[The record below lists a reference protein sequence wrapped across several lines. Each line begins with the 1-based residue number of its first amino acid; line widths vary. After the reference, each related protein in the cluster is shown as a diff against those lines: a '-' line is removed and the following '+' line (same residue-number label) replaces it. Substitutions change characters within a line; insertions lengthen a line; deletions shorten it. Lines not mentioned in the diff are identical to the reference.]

1 MDLSEILNLVLGGGL
16 ATALTALITIR
27 PTVRKANAA
36 AETVRIDNVDKATH
50 ILIENI
56 VEPLKKELNATRRE
70 MARLRKAIDGANDC
84 EYRSDCPVLYELRDI
99 QNPGSD
105 EPVDPVRPNADSQRN
120 ASAGLLMAG
129 IPESVMKL
137 KIPVVDLL
145 SLPPNA
151 SFHGKE
157 GRAGAGVALRGD
169 TLVVTATCDSLQRLV
184 LWYESELTRIRSET
198 KSEISNDVQT
208 EEKRPPNPVRVFI
221 LGMVTGLLVGMLLT
235 MKLKKR

>member
-1 MDLSEILNLVLGGGL
+1 
-16 ATALTALITIR
+16 
-27 PTVRKANAA
+27 
-36 AETVRIDNVDKATH
+36 
-50 ILIENI
+50 
-56 VEPLKKELNATRRE
+56 
-70 MARLRKAIDGANDC
+70 
-84 EYRSDCPVLYELRDI
+84 
-99 QNPGSD
+99 
-105 EPVDPVRPNADSQRN
+105 
-120 ASAGLLMAG
+120 MAG

-169 TLVVTATCDSLQRLV
+169 TLVVTATCGSLQRLV

-221 LGMVTGLLVGMLLT
+221 LGMVAGLLVGMLLT

>member
-1 MDLSEILNLVLGGGL
+1 
-16 ATALTALITIR
+16 
-27 PTVRKANAA
+27 
-36 AETVRIDNVDKATH
+36 
-50 ILIENI
+50 
-56 VEPLKKELNATRRE
+56 
-70 MARLRKAIDGANDC
+70 
-84 EYRSDCPVLYELRDI
+84 
-99 QNPGSD
+99 
-105 EPVDPVRPNADSQRN
+105 
-120 ASAGLLMAG
+120 MAG

-169 TLVVTATCDSLQRLV
+169 TLVVTTTCDSLQRLV

>member
-1 MDLSEILNLVLGGGL
+1 
-16 ATALTALITIR
+16 
-27 PTVRKANAA
+27 
-36 AETVRIDNVDKATH
+36 
-50 ILIENI
+50 
-56 VEPLKKELNATRRE
+56 
-70 MARLRKAIDGANDC
+70 
-84 EYRSDCPVLYELRDI
+84 
-99 QNPGSD
+99 
-105 EPVDPVRPNADSQRN
+105 
-120 ASAGLLMAG
+120 MAG

-198 KSEISNDVQT
+198 RSELSNDVQT
-208 EEKRPPNPVRVFI
+208 RPPNPVRVFI
-221 LGMVTGLLVGMLLT
+221 RGMVAGLLVGMLLT

>member
-1 MDLSEILNLVLGGGL
+1 MKRLLFFFALMLGFVSVVFAQDGLTPETDYDAIIATFAGFAGGIVLLVEGIKKLFPKMSGIWTQLVSWLTGIVAVMLLWWLDAHFFREDLCMDLSEILNLVLGGGL

-105 EPVDPVRPNADSQRN
+105 EPVDPVRP
-120 ASAGLLMAG
+120 
-129 IPESVMKL
+129 K
-137 KIPVVDLL
+137 
-145 SLPPNA
+145 
-151 SFHGKE
+151 
-157 GRAGAGVALRGD
+157 RGQ
-169 TLVVTATCDSLQRLV
+169 SKK
-184 LWYESELTRIRSET
+184 RIRGAVDGGHSG
-198 KSEISNDVQT
+198 ISDEAEN
-208 EEKRPPNPVRVFI
+208 
-221 LGMVTGLLVGMLLT
+221 TGC
-235 MKLKKR
+235 

>member
-1 MDLSEILNLVLGGGL
+1 
-16 ATALTALITIR
+16 
-27 PTVRKANAA
+27 
-36 AETVRIDNVDKATH
+36 
-50 ILIENI
+50 
-56 VEPLKKELNATRRE
+56 
-70 MARLRKAIDGANDC
+70 
-84 EYRSDCPVLYELRDI
+84 
-99 QNPGSD
+99 
-105 EPVDPVRPNADSQRN
+105 
-120 ASAGLLMAG
+120 MAG

-169 TLVVTATCDSLQRLV
+169 TLGVTATCDSLQRLV

-198 KSEISNDVQT
+198 RSEISNDVQT

-221 LGMVTGLLVGMLLT
+221 LGMVAGLLVGMLLT

>member
-16 ATALTALITIR
+16 ATALTALITIS

-105 EPVDPVRPNADSQRN
+105 EPVDPVRP
-120 ASAGLLMAG
+120 
-129 IPESVMKL
+129 K
-137 KIPVVDLL
+137 
-145 SLPPNA
+145 
-151 SFHGKE
+151 
-157 GRAGAGVALRGD
+157 RGQ
-169 TLVVTATCDSLQRLV
+169 SKK
-184 LWYESELTRIRSET
+184 RIRGAVDGGHSG
-198 KSEISNDVQT
+198 ISDEAEN
-208 EEKRPPNPVRVFI
+208 
-221 LGMVTGLLVGMLLT
+221 TGC
-235 MKLKKR
+235 

>member
-1 MDLSEILNLVLGGGL
+1 
-16 ATALTALITIR
+16 
-27 PTVRKANAA
+27 
-36 AETVRIDNVDKATH
+36 
-50 ILIENI
+50 
-56 VEPLKKELNATRRE
+56 

-84 EYRSDCPVLYELRDI
+84 EYRSDCPVLMSCGTSRTLDRTSRSTRSV
-99 QNPGSD
+99 Q
-105 EPVDPVRPNADSQRN
+105 NADSQRN

-169 TLVVTATCDSLQRLV
+169 TLVVTA
-184 LWYESELTRIRSET
+184 
-198 KSEISNDVQT
+198 
-208 EEKRPPNPVRVFI
+208 PVTACNGWCC
-221 LGMVTGLLVGMLLT
+221 GMS
-235 MKLKKR
+235 RN

>member
-1 MDLSEILNLVLGGGL
+1 M
-16 ATALTALITIR
+16 
-27 PTVRKANAA
+27 
-36 AETVRIDNVDKATH
+36 DKATH

-105 EPVDPVRPNADSQRN
+105 ERSTRSVQNADSQRN

-169 TLVVTATCDSLQRLV
+169 TLVVTA
-184 LWYESELTRIRSET
+184 
-198 KSEISNDVQT
+198 
-208 EEKRPPNPVRVFI
+208 PVTACNGWCC
-221 LGMVTGLLVGMLLT
+221 GMS
-235 MKLKKR
+235 RN

>member
-1 MDLSEILNLVLGGGL
+1 
-16 ATALTALITIR
+16 
-27 PTVRKANAA
+27 
-36 AETVRIDNVDKATH
+36 
-50 ILIENI
+50 
-56 VEPLKKELNATRRE
+56 
-70 MARLRKAIDGANDC
+70 
-84 EYRSDCPVLYELRDI
+84 
-99 QNPGSD
+99 
-105 EPVDPVRPNADSQRN
+105 
-120 ASAGLLMAG
+120 MAG

-169 TLVVTATCDSLQRLV
+169 TLVVTACDSLQRLV

-198 KSEISNDVQT
+198 RSEISNDVQT

-221 LGMVTGLLVGMLLT
+221 LGMVAGLLVGMLLT

>member
-1 MDLSEILNLVLGGGL
+1 
-16 ATALTALITIR
+16 
-27 PTVRKANAA
+27 
-36 AETVRIDNVDKATH
+36 
-50 ILIENI
+50 
-56 VEPLKKELNATRRE
+56 
-70 MARLRKAIDGANDC
+70 
-84 EYRSDCPVLYELRDI
+84 
-99 QNPGSD
+99 
-105 EPVDPVRPNADSQRN
+105 
-120 ASAGLLMAG
+120 MAG

-169 TLVVTATCDSLQRLV
+169 TLVVTATCEQLATAGACGMS
-184 LWYESELTRIRSET
+184 SELTRIRSET
-198 KSEISNDVQT
+198 RSEISNDVQT

-221 LGMVTGLLVGMLLT
+221 LGMVAGLLVGMLLT

>member
-1 MDLSEILNLVLGGGL
+1 
-16 ATALTALITIR
+16 
-27 PTVRKANAA
+27 
-36 AETVRIDNVDKATH
+36 
-50 ILIENI
+50 
-56 VEPLKKELNATRRE
+56 
-70 MARLRKAIDGANDC
+70 
-84 EYRSDCPVLYELRDI
+84 
-99 QNPGSD
+99 
-105 EPVDPVRPNADSQRN
+105 
-120 ASAGLLMAG
+120 MAG

-184 LWYESELTRIRSET
+184 LWYESELTHIRSET
-198 KSEISNDVQT
+198 RSEISNDVQT

-221 LGMVTGLLVGMLLT
+221 LGMVAGLLVGMLLT

>member
-1 MDLSEILNLVLGGGL
+1 
-16 ATALTALITIR
+16 
-27 PTVRKANAA
+27 
-36 AETVRIDNVDKATH
+36 
-50 ILIENI
+50 
-56 VEPLKKELNATRRE
+56 
-70 MARLRKAIDGANDC
+70 
-84 EYRSDCPVLYELRDI
+84 
-99 QNPGSD
+99 
-105 EPVDPVRPNADSQRN
+105 
-120 ASAGLLMAG
+120 MAG

-169 TLVVTATCDSLQRLV
+169 TLVVTATYDSLQRLV

-198 KSEISNDVQT
+198 RSEISNDVQT

-221 LGMVTGLLVGMLLT
+221 LGMVAGLLVGMLLT